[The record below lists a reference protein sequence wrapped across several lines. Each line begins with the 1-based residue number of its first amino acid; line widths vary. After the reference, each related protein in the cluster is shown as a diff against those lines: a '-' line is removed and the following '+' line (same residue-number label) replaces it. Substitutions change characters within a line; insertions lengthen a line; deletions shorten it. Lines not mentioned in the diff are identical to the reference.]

1 MLLRRFGRPGLLGLA
16 ARTAVV
22 AGTAAV
28 TAGAINRH
36 AQNRAVEQSEA
47 EAYEQEGAQQGYAQ
61 QQAAPPQA
69 APLQAAPPQPPAPA
83 GEPSMVDELQRL
95 ATLHQQGAITDE
107 EFAAAKQRL
116 LG

>member
-1 MLLRRFGRPGLLGLA
+1 MIMRRFGRPGLLGLA

-22 AGTAAV
+22 AGTASM

-36 AQNRAVEQSEA
+36 AQDRANEQAEA
-47 EAYEQEGAQQGYAQ
+47 AAYEQ
-61 QQAAPPQA
+61 QAVPTQS
-69 APLQAAPPQPPAPA
+69 QPTAV
-83 GEPSMVDELQRL
+83 GGSMVDEIQRL
-95 ATLHQQGAITDE
+95 ATLHQQGALSDT

>member
-22 AGTAAV
+22 AGTAAA

-47 EAYEQEGAQQGYAQ
+47 AAYEQDQSTQYAEATAPQ
-61 QQAAPPQA
+61 PVAAAAPTA
-69 APLQAAPPQPPAPA
+69 AGGSGGAT
-83 GEPSMVDELQRL
+83 MVDEIQRL
-95 ATLHQQGAITDE
+95 ATLHQQGALTDA
-107 EFAAAKQRL
+107 EFEAAKQRL